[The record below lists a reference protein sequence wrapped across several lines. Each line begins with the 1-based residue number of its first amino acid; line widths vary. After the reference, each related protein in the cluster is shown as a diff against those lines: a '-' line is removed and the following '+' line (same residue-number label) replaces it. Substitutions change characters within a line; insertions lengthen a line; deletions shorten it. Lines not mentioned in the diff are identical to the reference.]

1 MDLGLADKVAL
12 VTGGS
17 GGIGQAI
24 VRLLADEGAHVII
37 HYHKGRDRARALQRE
52 LPRESLALS
61 ADLTDE
67 EAVRRLF
74 AEAVRWRGRLDLLIA
89 NAGASPHE
97 GIAIHELTT
106 EQWDFEFR
114 VNARSVF
121 YCVREFLPIVQ
132 RQKSG
137 RIVIISSTAAKFG
150 EAYNAAYAAAKSALH
165 AFMLSLKNELVKL
178 APYAAVN
185 IVGPG
190 WTVTGMMEGIEPAL
204 LKRSFQTRAIAW
216 EVPRP
221 EDIAP
226 LVVFLCSEKCA
237 RFISGQAIFVD
248 GGMEGRVVHSP
259 EELAPLDEFF
269 RKYLSRNEPERSSA

>member
-17 GGIGQAI
+17 GGIGRAI
-24 VRLLADEGAHVII
+24 VRLLAAEGAHVVI
-37 HYHKGRDRARALQRE
+37 HYHTGRERAEALQRE
-52 LPRESLALS
+52 LPRESLALG
-61 ADLTDE
+61 ADLTREDE
-67 EAVRRLF
+67 VRQLF
-74 AEAVRWRGRLDLLIA
+74 AAAVRWRGRLDLLIA

-97 GIAIHELTT
+97 GIGIKDLTT
-106 EQWDFEFR
+106 EDWDFEFR

-121 YCVREFLPIVQ
+121 YCVREFLPIVERQ
-132 RQKSG
+132 RSG

-165 AFMLSLKNELVKL
+165 AFMLSLKNEIVKL

-190 WTVTGMMEGIEPAL
+190 WTLTGMMEGIEPSV

-226 LVVFLCSEKCA
+226 IVVFLCSETCA

-248 GGMEGRVVHSP
+248 GGMEGRVIHSP
-259 EELAPLDEFF
+259 GELTPLDEFL
-269 RKYLSRNEPERSSA
+269 RRHLAQGA